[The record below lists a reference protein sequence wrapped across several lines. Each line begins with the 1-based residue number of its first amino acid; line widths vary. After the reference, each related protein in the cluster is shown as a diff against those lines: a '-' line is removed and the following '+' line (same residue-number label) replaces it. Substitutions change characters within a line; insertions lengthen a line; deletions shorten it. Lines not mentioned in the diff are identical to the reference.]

1 MSLAKQIKAHSGT
14 ELAELL
20 SELRHLRVERKKGHA
35 IKVIYMI
42 DTTTQI
48 GGKLYEAGCGFS
60 PCFFGSLKECESAI
74 RACANA
80 CFKQLE
86 ADKCKPR
93 ILVNYESDKIAKGA
107 VRVYYTEKRTK
118 KNAMREFRPVRF
130 ELASTLEKAK
140 ELMGLD
146 DK

>member
-1 MSLAKQIKAHSGT
+1 MSLTKQIKANLGT

-20 SELRHLRVERKKGHA
+20 SELKQLRAERKKGHA
-35 IKVIYMI
+35 SKVIYMI

-48 GGKLYEAGCGFS
+48 GGKLHEAGCGFS

-93 ILVNYESDKIAKGA
+93 IVVSFDSEKIAKGA
-107 VRVYYTEKRTK
+107 VRLYYTEMKSK
-118 KNAMREFRPVRF
+118 KNAFREFRPVAF
-130 ELASTLEKAK
+130 ELADSLEKAK
-140 ELMGLD
+140 QLMEF
-146 DK
+146 